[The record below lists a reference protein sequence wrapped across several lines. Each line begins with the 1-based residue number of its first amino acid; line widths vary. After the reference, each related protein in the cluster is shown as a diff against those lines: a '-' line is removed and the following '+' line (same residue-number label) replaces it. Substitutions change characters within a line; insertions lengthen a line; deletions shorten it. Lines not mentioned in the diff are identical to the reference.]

1 MASNGES
8 KTKEPTALDK
18 LHAGFMASGGKA
30 PGKKDQQELIA
41 AWRKAEAA
49 RATAEK
55 ALEAAQK
62 AVSAAAAGII
72 ARCTGKNNAVIDG
85 VTYVPMCRGE
95 TVFFRRLG
103 GEDPVE
109 LG

>member
-1 MASNGES
+1 MASNGET
-8 KTKEPTALDK
+8 KTKDPTALDK
-18 LHAGFMASGGKA
+18 LHASFVALGGKPPA
-30 PGKKDQQELIA
+30 KKEQQELIA

-49 RATAEK
+49 RTTAEK
-55 ALEAAQK
+55 HLETAQK
-62 AVSAAAAGII
+62 AVSVAAAAII
-72 ARCTGKNNAVIDG
+72 GKCTGKKNAVIDG

-103 GEDPVE
+103 GEDPIE